1 MPGGVW
7 RGDPQQGLTR
17 RLEGASLTMA
27 ERRMV
32 SAEILTRIQ
41 PLTIVLDSP
50 SRQYDLVGEEGEAL
64 EMVVRGAG
72 GRDVWI
78 FSVTVVDEHERPVT
92 SLEVVKVRLVRPSG
106 LSLYLENLW
115 RFPQIG

>member
-1 MPGGVW
+1 
-7 RGDPQQGLTR
+7 
-17 RLEGASLTMA
+17 MA
-27 ERRMV
+27 ERQIV

-41 PLTIVLDSP
+41 PVTIVLDSPSP

-78 FSVTVVDEHERPVT
+78 FSVTVCDDQGKPVT
-92 SLEVVKVRLVRPSG
+92 SLEVVKVRLTTLRP
-106 LSLYLENLW
+106 LSLSRESLEVSSN
-115 RFPQIG
+115 RIN